1 MDADTRVRVR
11 RQRDAAVR
19 SSLGLANVSHVR
31 RTAGSKARRWTD
43 PEIEAAVLSASGG
56 RKITRHAYKLIRRN
70 LDPML
75 YPSHN
80 TVYAR
85 RPDLFSST

>member
-1 MDADTRVRVR
+1 MDSTTRTQVR

-19 SSLGLANVSHVR
+19 RGLGLANVSHVR

-43 PEIEAAVLSASGG
+43 PEIEAAVLSAGGG
-56 RKITRHAYKLIRRN
+56 RKITRHAYKLLRRD
-70 LDPML
+70 LDPNL

-80 TVYAR
+80 TVFAR
-85 RPDLFSST
+85 RPDLFAT